1 MTSTQPFIE
10 YKLAEMAAILWHESD
25 ETEKNKAEP
34 IVQWLPHWENSAM
47 IGQSNILLHSN
58 KHLFFC
64 YNRWLFEMR
73 KLQEHTAHEIY
84 GENLENFGWF
94 PERPS

>member
-1 MTSTQPFIE
+1 
-10 YKLAEMAAILWHESD
+10 
-25 ETEKNKAEP
+25 
-34 IVQWLPHWENSAM
+34 M

-84 GENLENFGWF
+84 GENLENFG
-94 PERPS
+94 